1 MADPKAP
8 SPAAPAAAPP
18 DGMVH
23 VPAGPF
29 RFGQKGDEV
38 SLGEFWIDLTPVT
51 NKQYAAFV
59 AATGRRNPNHWGP
72 DGHDEKIADH
82 PVVCVTFADAEA
94 YAKWAGKAL
103 PTPAQLEKAARGT
116 DGRKY
121 PWGDT
126 VGLRT
131 GNTREA
137 GIGHT
142 TPVEAYPRGRSP
154 FGCFDLAGNV
164 LHWTR
169 GPYDKEKGTLTLK
182 GCSFRHYLGPV
193 AWTYE
198 AAPDQRQDCVGFRCV
213 VSPTAAD
220 AGRSGARAGAK

>member
-1 MADPKAP
+1 MSTASPASSSSSP
-8 SPAAPAAAPP
+8 EPAAPATPADGGAP
-18 DGMVH
+18 DGMVR

-29 RFGQKGDEV
+29 KFGTRGQEV
-38 SLGEFWIDLTPVT
+38 TLGEFWIDLTPVT
-51 NKQYAAFV
+51 NKQFSAFV
-59 AATGRRNPNHWGP
+59 QATGRRNPNHWGP
-72 DGHDEKIADH
+72 DGYADEEADH
-82 PVVCVTFADAEA
+82 PVVFVTFADAEA
-94 YAKWAGKAL
+94 YAKWAGKLL
-103 PTPAQLEKAARGT
+103 PTPAQLEKAARGA

-121 PWGDT
+121 PWGDG

-137 GIGHT
+137 GIGRP

-154 FGCFDLAGNV
+154 FGCFDLDGNV

-169 GPYDKEKGTLTLK
+169 GPYDEEKGTLTLK

-193 AWTYE
+193 AWSYE

-213 VSPTAAD
+213 WV
-220 AGRSGARAGAK
+220 AKA